1 MCIKRIEFVDHDQL
15 VTFNDELSQAFALTI
30 LCRSYLNYGG
40 KITSF
45 SDNTL
50 VAEVFY
56 LRPEKMVLSGDY
68 ESMAPFRRVVE
79 AIGVR
84 SKFVPRALP
93 QDQDGLSIAL
103 SGLAQAHS
111 GSDTAMRALLAGA
124 AITDVTEVDAM
135 TAIGFDNAL
144 AVYMIQEMSAAKDK
158 LTILET
164 CSLVSTLCDFLRFE
178 SLQGLERRTIVWDL
192 AYFARTR
199 ELPVVPWLT
208 ALIESLIRGTDLQ
221 SFLRQFPLAS
231 QDDLMAA

>member
-1 MCIKRIEFVDHDQL
+1 MCIKRIEFVDQDQL
-15 VTFNDELSQAFALTI
+15 VTFKDELSQAFALTI

-56 LRPEKMVLSGDY
+56 LRPEKMVLSGDHD
-68 ESMAPFRRVVE
+68 SMAPFRRVVD

-84 SKFVPRALP
+84 SKFVPRVLP
-93 QDQDGLSIAL
+93 QEQDGLSIAL

-111 GSDTAMRALLAGA
+111 GSDIALRALLAGA
-124 AITDVTEVDAM
+124 AITDVAEVDAM
-135 TAIGFDNAL
+135 SALGFDNAL
-144 AVYMIQEMSAAKDK
+144 AVYMVQEMSAAKDK

-164 CSLVSTLCDFLRFE
+164 CALITTLTDLLRFE
-178 SLQGLERRTIVWDL
+178 SLSGLERRTIAWDL